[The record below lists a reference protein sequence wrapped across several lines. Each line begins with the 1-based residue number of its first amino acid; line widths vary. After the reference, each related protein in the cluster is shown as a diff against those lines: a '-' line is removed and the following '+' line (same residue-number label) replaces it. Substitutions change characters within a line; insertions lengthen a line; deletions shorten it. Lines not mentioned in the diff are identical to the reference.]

1 MFQGGNRYLD
11 ASYPKLDKLIR
22 ARIVSETP

>member
-1 MFQGGNRYLD
+1 MNRFLD